1 MSASAAPNP
10 SGDSSSAVPTQEKRP
25 NRLLLLVPLILLA
38 LVSATVGVFASR
50 TVKPTYATPFFQF
63 FFSDVIHM
71 KVWLTTAAIVLAC
84 AQLLTAARIYERLH
98 FPPKGR
104 LYNLVHRWSG
114 RTAIVLTLPVAY
126 HCVFLLGYTAIR
138 HTDPFQFARTM
149 THATLGTIVY
159 GVFLGKL
166 FIVRASGLPGW
177 LLPLAGATLFTVL
190 LGLWITSSLW
200 FFAAMGVVSSVPL
213 HVVLVKSLGVWT
225 CILRVA

>member
-1 MSASAAPNP
+1 MSASATPSP
-10 SGDSSSAVPTQEKRP
+10 SGDSGNAVASLQKRP

-38 LVSATVGVFASR
+38 LVSATVGAFASR
-50 TVKPTYATPFFQF
+50 TVKPVSPPLFFAL
-63 FFSDVIHM
+63 FFSGVIYM

-98 FPPKGR
+98 FPPMGR
-104 LYNLVHRWSG
+104 FYNFVHRWSG
-114 RTAIVLTLPVAY
+114 RTAIAITLPVAY
-126 HCVFLLGYTAIR
+126 HCVFLLGYASVR
-138 HTDPFQFARTM
+138 HGDPFDFQVVRTM

-200 FFAAMGVVSSVPL
+200 FFTAVSLSF
-213 HVVLVKSLGVWT
+213 
-225 CILRVA
+225 